1 MLLDENME
9 RIVRIFQKEFHLGYV
24 ERDPVKYV
32 KRYPGEIDWAGR
44 LFKYLGLA
52 ELDKQSPLGWRST
65 PLLVNLMNKQPARKS
80 KSSSK
85 PIPMMNKLVVDLL
98 QDAVIGD
105 ESYKV
110 HGSVLCLGF
119 NVLKELGLMREDRE
133 GDIGATPRLIRLFVD
148 AYYDRLAD
156 EMIKGK
162 YPVFP
167 PGRPRDEL
175 VFAPVVRPK

>member
-1 MLLDENME
+1 MFDQDTQ

-32 KRYPGEIDWAGR
+32 KRYPGEIDWAGH

-52 ELDKQSPLGWRST
+52 ELDKQSPLGWRPT
-65 PLLVNLMNKQPARKS
+65 PLLVDLMNKQPARKS
-80 KSSSK
+80 KPSSK
-85 PIPMMNKLVVDLL
+85 PIPVLNKLIIDLL

-110 HGSVLCLGF
+110 HGSVLRVGF
-119 NVLKELGLMREDRE
+119 NALQELGLVRENWE
-133 GDIGATPRLIRLFVD
+133 GEIGATPRLLHLFAE
-148 AYYDRLAD
+148 AYYDRLHD
-156 EMIKGK
+156 EIIKGK

-167 PGRPRDEL
+167 PAGL
-175 VFAPVVRPK
+175 ATN